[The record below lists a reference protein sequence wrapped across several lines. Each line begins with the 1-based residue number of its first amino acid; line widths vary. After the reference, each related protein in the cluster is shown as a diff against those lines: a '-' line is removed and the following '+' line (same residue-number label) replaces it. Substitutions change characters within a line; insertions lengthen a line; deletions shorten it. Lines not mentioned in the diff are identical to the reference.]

1 MTATN
6 AQARTGDEL
15 HTPYFKNEWLIYTP
29 ISSIPSHQQLSV
41 MARHLLSLKTVIPQL
56 GEKRMVA
63 SKGKDWRELCAEVA
77 EEPDSEKV
85 VSLVHQILQAF
96 DEYDQKIIAPVRQTS
111 ERY

>member
-1 MTATN
+1 
-6 AQARTGDEL
+6 
-15 HTPYFKNEWLIYTP
+15 
-29 ISSIPSHQQLSV
+29 
-41 MARHLLSLKTVIPQL
+41 
-56 GEKRMVA
+56 MVA

-96 DEYDQKIIAPVRQTS
+96 DECDQKVIAAARQTS